1 MLPTNR
7 GNARGSRP
15 SAPSYNSR
23 ARSQRRD
30 IRMDNRRR
38 RGSNSPNWGP
48 ILIIGAIVLVVI
60 VIILIV
66 SGRKEPSYTP
76 PVPPAESTADTLPVP
91 PTESTADTLAPDPV
105 ITPPVT
111 QPTQPQGEGGGLAY
125 TDDRVPSYVAAN
137 PVWET
142 MRFEW
147 QLQDNRGS
155 MWIEIPVDRAMYEH
169 YRSLGRYHGV
179 ENYKNYIND
188 ANNRAIIAQIVDV
201 IRDGTKDL
209 AYSDA
214 AMVRELAKFTQ
225 DVIEYQYDSD
235 TTGEDEYPRYPIE
248 TLYEGQGDCEDTVI
262 LMAALLREM
271 GYEVGIL
278 HVPGHVAVALR
289 TADDYSGGAYYEING
304 HRYLFIESTGS
315 GWNIGEIPEDYQN
328 VQATFHL
335 IP

>member
-7 GNARGSRP
+7 GNAYRSGSRP

-38 RGSNSPNWGP
+38 GSNSPKWGP
-48 ILIIGAIVLVVI
+48 ILIIAGIVLVVL
-60 VIILIV
+60 IILIA
-66 SGRKEPSYTP
+66 SGGKDREPSYTP
-76 PVPPAESTADTLPVP
+76 PVQPPETTG
-91 PTESTADTLAPDPV
+91 TTLAPDPV

-111 QPTQPQGEGGGLAY
+111 DPPETSGGGGLAY
-125 TDDRVPSYVAAN
+125 TDDRVPNYIAEN

-147 QLQDNRGS
+147 ELQDNRGS
-155 MWIEIPVDRAMYEH
+155 MWIEIPVDREMYEH
-169 YRSLGRYHGV
+169 YRNLERYHGL

-209 AYSDA
+209 SYSDA

-262 LMAALLREM
+262 LMAALLKEM

-315 GWNIGEIPEDYQN
+315 GWNIGDIPEDYQN
-328 VQATFHL
+328 VQATFYL